1 MFGAPRVEVYNKD
14 EVEKAHIK
22 DIDSVEEGRLPATKQ
37 LDFVLGLG
45 GAAPKLAIRWL
56 DLFFL

>member
-1 MFGAPRVEVYNKD
+1 MEVYNKD